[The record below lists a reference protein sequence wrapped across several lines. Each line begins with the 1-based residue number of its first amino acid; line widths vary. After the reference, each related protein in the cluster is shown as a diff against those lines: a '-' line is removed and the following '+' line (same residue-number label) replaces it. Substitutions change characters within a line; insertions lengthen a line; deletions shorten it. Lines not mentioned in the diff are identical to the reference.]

1 MTQNP
6 IKQMKLIL
14 LCFALFTSVHLNAQT
29 ITGKMVDSKTNQAI
43 FFVNLALA
51 EKDNPTILKYTSSD
65 SLGNFEFKGLSTV
78 TYMLTGTF
86 VGYQKLQKEFSI
98 SKKSFEILNL
108 GHILMLEDANTLQ
121 EITVTS
127 GPPNFSTQNGQ
138 MTVRVANNAF
148 FKSSA
153 NLLDVFR
160 KLPGLQ
166 INQDGTMLIA
176 GRAAP
181 TLFVDGKP
189 VNMSNDEI
197 QIYLSSLSPDMV
209 ESIELITQPASKYD
223 GEYQAIIDVKLKRNQ
238 SLGLRGTYNA
248 RFQRNNYS
256 LLDNNLS
263 LTYKTNR
270 LIYDLKLGHTTGS
283 TFYKYYAL
291 QYLPNTN
298 PLTTDTRTV
307 TSNQN
312 FNVQLRAAYELQ
324 KGQSLEAFVRTF
336 QVRRDAATSNLL
348 LTQSNNLAQTVAQI
362 NGSNNALP
370 KQYNYAGGLNYD
382 ALFKKSE
389 LHMIAS
395 LAKIDNR
402 QNEDIDNWNTLS
414 NERLNYWKTISRNN
428 ILIHTAQVDYSQN
441 LGVGKL
447 ELGSKFAYTTT
458 ENKLRYDTLANNIF
472 SLDPNRSN
480 QFSYREYINAGY
492 LSYGAK
498 WNKINYNLSL
508 RAEHTRTIANSI
520 TTNIVTERNF
530 LKWLPSLKIT
540 YSISNT
546 EQLSFSYS
554 KRLTRPTFVAL
565 NPFRFY
571 YSARHYWIGNPYL
584 QPSSTNLFALAYSKK
599 ALNISLN
606 AGRETDVITRYPE
619 YNPATNE
626 LIFLGRNIP
635 YRDFANLQLS
645 LPLTIN
651 KWWRMNHNL
660 SFNYNKELTPYYNQ
674 MYRIGVYSYTING
687 SQVFSLKDWLL
698 DVSYSYESKSG
709 NGLYIF
715 KPVYGIDFGLQKAWY
730 KNKLNTKLTLYD
742 AFDNIKRRLI
752 FREKSIINN
761 DMYHYNAAQR
771 FVFSLTYNFGTSTYK
786 IKENK
791 KSDEENRAN

>member
-1 MTQNP
+1 
-6 IKQMKLIL
+6 MKLIL
-14 LCFALFTSVHLNAQT
+14 LCLFLFTGLHLNAQT
-29 ITGKMVDSKTNQAI
+29 VTGKLIDSKTNQAI
-43 FFVNLALA
+43 AFANLSLA
-51 EKDNPTILKYTSSD
+51 EKDRVTNVKYTSSD
-65 SLGNFEFKGLSTV
+65 SLGNFEFKGVSIGTYLLS
-78 TYMLTGTF
+78 GTL
-86 VGYQKLQKEFSI
+86 VGYQKLQKEFSFSQSI
-98 SKKSFEILNL
+98 ENLNL
-108 GHILMLEDANTLQ
+108 GNIVLLEDENTLQ

-138 MTVRVANNAF
+138 MKIGVANNSF

-153 NLLDVFR
+153 TLLDVFR
-160 KLPGLQ
+160 RLPGLQ
-166 INQDGTMLIA
+166 VNLDGTMLIA
-176 GRAAP
+176 GRATP

-189 VNMSNDEI
+189 INMSSDEI

-209 ESIELITQPASKYD
+209 ESIDLITQPASKYD

-238 SLGLRGTYNA
+238 SLGLRGNYNA
-248 RFQRNNYS
+248 RFQRNNYN

-270 LIYDLKLGHTTGS
+270 LIYDLKPGHTTGS
-283 TFYKYYAL
+283 TYYKYYAL

-298 PLTTDTRTV
+298 EMITDTRTV

-312 FNVQLRAAYELQ
+312 YNVQARLAYELQ

-336 QVRRDAATSNLL
+336 QVRRGADTKTLL
-348 LTQSNNLAQTVAQI
+348 LTQGDNLTQTVAQV

-370 KQYNYAGGLNYD
+370 KQHNYAGGLNYD
-382 ALFKKSE
+382 AQFKNSE
-389 LHMIAS
+389 LHIIAA

-402 QNEDIDNWNTLS
+402 QNEDIQNWNAFSNARLS
-414 NERLNYWKTISRNN
+414 YWKTNSRNN
-428 ILIHTAQVDYSQN
+428 ILIHTAQADYSQN
-441 LGVGKL
+441 IGAGKL

-458 ENKLRYDTLANNIF
+458 VNNLRYDTLANNIF

-480 QFSYREYINAGY
+480 QFGYREYISAGY

-498 WNKINYNLSL
+498 WNKINYSLSL
-508 RAEHTRTIANSI
+508 RAEHTNTIANSI
-520 TTNIVTERNF
+520 TTNLVTERNY
-530 LKWLPSLKIT
+530 LKWLPSLNIT
-540 YSISNT
+540 YSINNT

-554 KRLTRPTFVAL
+554 KRLTRPTFAAL

-584 QPSSTNLFALAYSKK
+584 QPSTTNLFSLAYSRK

-619 YNPATNE
+619 YNAETNE

-635 YRDFANLQLS
+635 YRDFANLLLS
-645 LPLTIN
+645 APLTIN
-651 KWWRMNHNL
+651 KWWRMNHNI

-674 MYRIGVYSYTING
+674 TYRIGVFNYNING

-715 KPVYGIDFGLQKAWY
+715 KSIYSADFGVQKAWL
-730 KNKLNTKLTLYD
+730 KNKLNTKLTLFD

-761 DMYHYNAAQR
+761 DMYHYFGAQR
-771 FVFSLTYNFGTSTYK
+771 LVFSLTYNFGSSTYK